1 MRLFLGCNLVVAKQF
16 IFNWSFGTGQNRQ
29 EKGTEKGR
37 WNSGHRKKEI
47 IVICETI
54 WMQHPP
60 RHSLEAAERG

>member
-29 EKGTEKGR
+29 EKGIEKKIEFR
-37 WNSGHRKKEI
+37 AQEKEI
-47 IVICETI
+47 VVICETI
-54 WMQHPP
+54 RMQRPP